1 MQMVQLNQASSD
13 ARLLDKVVRQ
23 LSQRSAALQA
33 ALEGERRERAWE
45 REAATKQEAS
55 LTSHFKELLREQ
67 ARVGAQLTEAAVL
80 SAEQAL
86 LNDVAAAHNQE
97 RAERL
102 AALDELRGRV
112 NALSLALDARCG
124 TRFWAC

>member
-1 MQMVQLNQASSD
+1 MVGQ
-13 ARLLDKVVRQ
+13 VG
-23 LSQRSAALQA
+23 QRRAELQA
-33 ALEGERRERAWE
+33 ALGGERSGRAWE
-45 REAATKQEAS
+45 RGGATKQEVS
-55 LTSHFKELLREQ
+55 LTSHIKELLREQ
-67 ARVGAQLTEAAVL
+67 ARVGAQLTEAAVR